1 MGTHDGGIN
10 HHVFVVVIFRQ
21 QLENAFEDPA
31 FRPPAKALVDRF
43 PGAKTLR

>member
-1 MGTHDGGIN
+1 M
-10 HHVFVVVIFRQ
+10 IFRQ

-31 FRPPAKALVDRF
+31 FRPPAKALVDLVDRF